1 MNASKSKDKIIKD
14 AKQVVSIEKQ
24 AIDDLQKRFTN
35 PNFRD
40 NFASAIDLMYKCKG
54 KVVVM
59 GIGKSG
65 IIAQKIVATFNSTG
79 TYSIFLHTA
88 DTIHGDLGAIRDEDV
103 VLIISKSG
111 STNDIKTLI
120 PIFKSLKI
128 KIVSI
133 TGNIK
138 SELARLS
145 DFTIDSSVN
154 KEACPHNLAPTS
166 STTVTLVIG
175 DAMAVSLLQK
185 NGFSES
191 DFASLHPGGNL
202 GTKLLLK
209 VEDIMVTGDDIP
221 TVKETAGL
229 KEVIYEISSKRLGC
243 AAVATG
249 KVIKGFIT
257 DGDIRRY
264 LEKNMNL
271 ENTKAKDV
279 MTRNPKRIKENM
291 LAKGALEYMENN
303 KITQLI
309 VTDKTGKLS
318 GIIHMHKL
326 IETGL

>member
-1 MNASKSKDKIIKD
+1 MTASKSKDKILKD

-24 AIDDLQKRFTN
+24 AIDDLQKRFAN
-35 PNFRD
+35 PKFRD
-40 NFASAIDLMYKCKG
+40 NFASAIDLIYKCKG

-79 TYSIFLHTA
+79 TYSIFLHTS
-88 DTIHGDLGAIRDEDV
+88 DTIHGDLGAVREDDV

-111 STNDIKTLI
+111 STNEIKTLI
-120 PIFKSLKI
+120 PIFKALKI
-128 KIVSI
+128 KIISI
-133 TGNIK
+133 AGNTH
-138 SELARLS
+138 SELGRLS
-145 DFTIDSSVN
+145 DITIDASVN

-175 DAMAVSLLQK
+175 DAMAISLLQK
-185 NGFSES
+185 NGFSEN

-202 GTKLLLK
+202 GAKLLLK
-209 VEDIMVTGDDIP
+209 VEDIMVKGKEVP
-221 TVKETAGL
+221 AVKESASM
-229 KEVIYEISSKRLGC
+229 KEVIYEMSSKRLGC
-243 AAVATG
+243 TAVTSG
-249 KVIKGFIT
+249 KIIKGFIT

-279 MTRNPKRIKENM
+279 MTKNPKRIKENI
-291 LAKGALEYMENN
+291 LAKRALEYMENN

-309 VTDKTGKLS
+309 VTDKNGKLS
-318 GIIHMHKL
+318 GIVHMHKL